1 MSDMDLKE
9 ALDIV
14 DQYRGNI
21 CKPPED
27 KFMQALDVL
36 IETLRRSGPFDLNY
50 SQRLYGVDL
59 LSPKIVTTVS
69 DRAVKLENIDP
80 TGKVIINDGTE

>member
-1 MSDMDLKE
+1 MPDMDLIE

-36 IETLRRSGPFDLNY
+36 IEYIRRDGPLHMNF

-59 LSPKIVTTVS
+59 LAPKMVTTVS
-69 DRAVKLENIDP
+69 DRAAKLENIDP
-80 TGKVIINDGTE
+80 TGKVVIK